1 MPKMKT
7 NKSASKRLKR
17 TKTGKFK
24 RFNAFARHKMTHKAA
39 KRRRR
44 LRTSTLI
51 SAVDQQRAERM
62 LPYG

>member
-7 NKSASKRLKR
+7 NRSASKRLKR

-24 RFNAFARHKMTHKAA
+24 RFNAFARHKLTHKTA

-44 LRTSTLI
+44 LRT
-51 SAVDQQRAERM
+51 AVLVDGSEQKRVERM

>member
-7 NKSASKRLKR
+7 NKSASKRVKR

-24 RFNAFARHKMTHKAA
+24 RMIAFARHKATHKPA

-44 LRTSTLI
+44 LRTPVLV
-51 SAVDQQRAERM
+51 AGVDHQRVSRM
-62 LPYG
+62 LPYS

>member
-1 MPKMKT
+1 MPKLKT

-24 RFNAFARHKMTHKAA
+24 RMNAFARHKLTHKTA

-44 LRTSTLI
+44 LRTAVLI
-51 SAVDQQRAERM
+51 AGVDEQRVSRM

>member
-24 RFNAFARHKMTHKAA
+24 RFNAFARHKATHKPA

-44 LRTSTLI
+44 LRTATLI
-51 SAVDQQRAERM
+51 AAVDEQRVSRM

>member
-24 RFNAFARHKMTHKAA
+24 RFNAFARHKATHKPA

-44 LRTSTLI
+44 LRTATLI
-51 SAVDQQRAERM
+51 AAVDQQRVSRM
-62 LPYG
+62 LPNG